1 MLVVAEVAE
10 IEERTVGLVLEKD
23 RKLEQWTFDKEHTE
37 VATVAVVPADL
48 LVLQRIAPRNL
59 DLSLVATKFV
69 KAGTDIAAGQVV
81 GEVAGVV
88 TRAAATVSAGVSAIG
103 SGAETGAEAG
113 KVDKR
118 SEEPA
123 EEGRFHTDHL

>member
-1 MLVVAEVAE
+1 MLVVADVAE
-10 IEERTVGLVLEKD
+10 TEERTVGSVLEKN

-37 VATVAVVPADL
+37 IAIVAVVPADL

-59 DLSLVATKFV
+59 DLILAVTKFV
-69 KAGTDIAAGQVV
+69 KAGTGIAAGQVV
-81 GEVAGVV
+81 GEIAGVV
-88 TRAAATVSAGVSAIG
+88 TRAAATVSVGVSAIG
-103 SGAETGAEAG
+103 AGASVGAVAG

-123 EEGRFHTDHL
+123 EEGRLHTDHL